1 MTSPT
6 SPATPAS
13 PSPRLQQLLA
23 QYGVR
28 ARKSLGQHFLVNQGV
43 LEKIVA
49 AAEILSTDTVL
60 EIGPGLGTLT
70 RELVVRAKRVIAVE
84 KDERLVEAVRAELAG
99 YANLTVVAGDM
110 LALDPAALL
119 AQQGASPKYLVVA
132 NLPYNVGTAI
142 VRHLLESSAPP
153 ARVVALLQREVAQ
166 NMCAAEGE
174 MGLLGVATRL
184 YAEPSIVGIVR
195 PGSFSPAP
203 KVDSA
208 IVRLEVRAAP
218 AMVSRTEAPALLEL
232 ARAGFSARRK
242 QLGNA
247 LAQGLGIAKEQAG
260 ALLLEAGIA
269 QERRAETLTL
279 DEWGRLYRA
288 WRPGRAGVTPQAGVT
303 H

>member
-1 MTSPT
+1 MH
-6 SPATPAS
+6 
-13 PSPRLQQLLA
+13 SPRLQELLA

-49 AAEILSTDTVL
+49 AAEILPTDTVL

-70 RELVVRAKRVIAVE
+70 RELVKRAKRVIAVE
-84 KDERLVEAVRAELAG
+84 KDERMAEVVRAELAG
-99 YANLTVVAGDM
+99 QANLTVIVGDM
-110 LALDPAALL
+110 LEMGPETLL
-119 AQQGASPKYLVVA
+119 AEHGTASPQYIAVG

-142 VRHLLESSAPP
+142 VRRLLESATPP
-153 ARVVALLQREVAQ
+153 ARIVALLQREVAQ
-166 NMCAAEGE
+166 NMCAAPGE
-174 MGLLGVATRL
+174 MGLLAVATHL

-208 IVRLEVRAAP
+208 IVRLKVRAEP
-218 AMVSRTEAPALLEL
+218 AVVSRAEAPALLVL

-247 LAQGLGIAKEQAG
+247 LAQGLGTAKEEAA
-260 ALLLEAGIA
+260 ALLRQAGIA
-269 QERRAETLTL
+269 LERRAETLTL
-279 DEWGRLYRA
+279 EEWSRLYRA
-288 WRPGRAGVTPQAGVT
+288 WRPAR
-303 H
+303 

>member
-1 MTSPT
+1 MTL
-6 SPATPAS
+6 PATPAS

-49 AAEILSTDTVL
+49 AAEILPTDTVL
-60 EIGPGLGTLT
+60 EIGAGLGTLT
-70 RELVVRAKRVIAVE
+70 RELAARAQRLIAVE
-84 KDERLVEAVRAELAG
+84 KDERLAEAVRAELAG
-99 YANLTVVAGDM
+99 YANLTVIAGD
-110 LALDPAALL
+110 LLELDPAALL
-119 AQQGASPKYLVVA
+119 AQQGASPHITSTLPSYTVVA

-153 ARVVALLQREVAQ
+153 VRVVALLQREVAQ
-166 NMCAAEGE
+166 NMCAPEGE

-184 YAEPSIVGIVR
+184 YAEPSILGIVR

-208 IVRLEVRAAP
+208 IVRLEVRAVP
-218 AMVSRTEAPALLEL
+218 AVVSRAEAPALLDL

-260 ALLLEAGIA
+260 AMLHEAGVA

-279 DEWGRLYRA
+279 EEWGRLYRA
-288 WRPGRAGVTPQAGVT
+288 WKPARAGVAT
-303 H
+303 